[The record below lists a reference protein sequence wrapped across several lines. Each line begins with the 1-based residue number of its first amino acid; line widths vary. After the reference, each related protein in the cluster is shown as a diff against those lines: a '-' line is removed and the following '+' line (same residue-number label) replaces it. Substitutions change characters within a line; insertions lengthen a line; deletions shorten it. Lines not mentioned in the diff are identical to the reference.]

1 MKRGVNMGSP
11 ISCYRQIL
19 VEYIRV
25 NVRTTKLNKKFSEDF
40 LFEQSTEELERLV
53 KNFNRSNH
61 VYAAYIVGNALANC
75 MKTFCNDELNASCA
89 VIDDFLELMKIREPE
104 FLDYAEIDEM
114 KR

>member
-1 MKRGVNMGSP
+1 MGSP
-11 ISCYRQIL
+11 INCYRQIL
-19 VEYIRV
+19 IEYIRI

-61 VYAAYIVGNALANC
+61 VYAAYIAGIAIANS
-75 MKTFCNDELNASCA
+75 MGTFSNDEVNAACA
-89 VIDDFLELMKIREPE
+89 IIDDFLELMKIREPG
-104 FLDYAEIDEM
+104 FLDYAEMDET